1 MNPRITASMINT
13 HYLWTSSESIWTS
26 GGRRLS
32 TPEEAATTPLISII
46 IATYNA
52 ITCIHDAISSILR
65 QCNFNDY
72 EIIVIDGASTDGT
85 VEALKEYG
93 DQIEYW
99 ISEKDSGI
107 YDAWNKG
114 LALARGR
121 YIAFLGS
128 DDTYEPNALSHY
140 KDYIQQYPEC
150 EYISSRVQLHANGK
164 NTRVIGKAWTWGAFC
179 RYMNVAHGG
188 SLHSAELYK
197 RLGGY
202 DTRYRIVGD
211 YDLLLRAHRH
221 LKAGFMNVVTVRM
234 SLGGISNLQAGRAYK
249 ETRQAKITNNAR
261 SVAWANFDYVYAHAK
276 LIIRKMLFK

>member
-1 MNPRITASMINT
+1 MNARITSSMINT
-13 HYLWTSSESIWTS
+13 HYLWNASDAPCTS

-46 IATYNA
+46 IATYNS
-52 ITCIHDAISSILR
+52 ISCIHEAINSILQ
-65 QCNFNDY
+65 QCNFDDY

-85 VEALKEYG
+85 VEALKAYG
-93 DQIEYW
+93 DQLEYW
-99 ISEKDSGI
+99 ISEKDKGI

-114 LALARGR
+114 LALTRGR

-128 DDTYEPNALSHY
+128 DDTYEPNALRHY
-140 KDYIQQYPEC
+140 ADYIQQHPEC
-150 EYISSRVQLHANGK
+150 EYISSQVQLHANGN
-164 NTRVIGKAWTWGAFC
+164 NTRIIGKAWTWSAFR

-188 SLHSAELYK
+188 SLHSADLYK

-249 ETRQAKITNNAR
+249 ETREAKIANKAR
-261 SVAWANFDYVYAHAK
+261 CEAWANFDYVYAHAK
-276 LIIRKMLFK
+276 LIIKKLLRK